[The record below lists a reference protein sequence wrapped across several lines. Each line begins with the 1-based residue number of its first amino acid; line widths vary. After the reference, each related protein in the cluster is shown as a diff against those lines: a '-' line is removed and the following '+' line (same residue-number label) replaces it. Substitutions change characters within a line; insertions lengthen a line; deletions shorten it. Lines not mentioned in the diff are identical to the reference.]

1 MQSRLLAFS
10 AIALLSAN
18 VAHAGTIYDTINYGT
33 FGGFDGPA
41 SDATTVLGDSFY
53 SATNS
58 FTVTLDLLVGNAGDG
73 GSAKVY
79 LVPDDNTG
87 GSVGVAGNP
96 IAAFIAGSTAGS
108 QLLGTVLDSSLGAT
122 DTPVSFVVNNTTV
135 STNGEYWVALVAAST
150 TSSSVEWEYRTDGT
164 GIGTAGQSYI
174 SNYND
179 GVTPG
184 PLGTYTIG
192 GVNGGPYEL
201 SVVPEP
207 ASVALLGA
215 GLAGLGLLRR
225 RKAA

>member
-1 MQSRLLAFS
+1 
-10 AIALLSAN
+10 
-18 VAHAGTIYDTINYGT
+18 
-33 FGGFDGPA
+33 
-41 SDATTVLGDSFY
+41 
-53 SATNS
+53 
-58 FTVTLDLLVGNAGDG
+58 
-73 GSAKVY
+73 
-79 LVPDDNTG
+79 
-87 GSVGVAGNP
+87 
-96 IAAFIAGSTAGS
+96 
-108 QLLGTVLDSSLGAT
+108 
-122 DTPVSFVVNNTTV
+122 VSFVVNNTTV